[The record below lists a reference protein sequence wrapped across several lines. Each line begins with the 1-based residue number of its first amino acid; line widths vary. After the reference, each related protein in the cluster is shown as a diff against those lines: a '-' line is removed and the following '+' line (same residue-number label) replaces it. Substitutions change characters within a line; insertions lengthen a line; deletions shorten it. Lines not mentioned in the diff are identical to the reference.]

1 MQDSVCPRGDVCPY
15 AHNVFEYWLHPTRYR
30 TQMCND
36 GARCNRNI
44 CFFAHCPEQIRV
56 PKVKPFVSP
65 EMLAQATL
73 EAQRKKA
80 VALEKDATLQVFPRS
95 VFLLFG

>member
-1 MQDSVCPRGDVCPY
+1 MCPY

-36 GARCNRNI
+36 GSRCNRNI

-73 EAQRKKA
+73 DAQRKKA
-80 VALEKDATLQVFPRS
+80 AQVKDQQATLQV
-95 VFLLFG
+95 